1 MTDLVTIDRVAI
13 LDLIVAITELTK
25 LVADQNKPK
34 TIEDLEQKKLKLRYI
49 DKLVCTSMESYKKH
63 NEK

>member
-1 MTDLVTIDRVAI
+1 MKDLVTIDRVAI
-13 LDLIVAITELTK
+13 LDLLTAVTELTK
-25 LVADQNKPK
+25 IVADSGKPK
-34 TIEDLEQKKLKLRYI
+34 TIEDLEETNLKIKYI